1 MKTHFKEGDIV
12 NCVSKIKVRDEEIK
26 NGTVWFISE
35 EHIHVVDNEGYIHS
49 CRGHEVYE
57 IQTNG

>member
-1 MKTHFKEGDIV
+1 M